1 VGEGLDRVIAAD
13 HHRPVAGVAVDLCE
27 QPLPGKRR
35 RRLAQRRRRRQQ
47 AHEVGR
53 GVDVAAPGGG
63 VGRVLEAGRRDEARQ
78 QRLVGVGCVLVRE
91 EAVGDAHL
99 VAIRVAGEAKQAGV
113 LRLPAEAADA
123 TLAADDV
130 VDDRGAAADP
140 VGLRPRRIEED
151 LGIGDRFDQAGA
163 EERRGQPLGDDIGLV
178 RDPFQRRR
186 VDGELLQQRAAQLG
200 EGIESTLLAPAE
212 PGDGGRTGAAADWR
226 RVTSGAG
233 VVVEDRAEP
242 AGRRLDAFELLASLA
257 EGGLLSR
264 RQPDQRLPQ
273 RRQVAFGTRQGR
285 HMAQL
290 VSVAGRLRASLVRVV
305 ASKARAAGAAACRGF
320 MANS

>member
-1 VGEGLDRVIAAD
+1 MGEGLDRVIAAD
-13 HHRPVAGVAVDLCE
+13 HHRPVAGVAVDLRE

-113 LRLPAEAADA
+113 LRLPAEAADG
-123 TLAADDV
+123 TL
-130 VDDRGAAADP
+130 AADP

-186 VDGELLQQRAAQLG
+186 VYGELLQQRAAQLG
-200 EGIESTLLAPAE
+200 EGIESTLLASAE